1 MNFVAGTLYKIL
13 NDEYDAFLGLMY
25 IMRTL
30 NWRCMYLHNT
40 PKLQNLLLLIQK
52 SVDDSCP
59 ELSSHLRLND
69 VHSFSRNKL
78 RYLDNHRGILLT
90 VFADSGS
97 L

>member
-1 MNFVAGTLYKIL
+1 MAGTLYKIL

-52 SVDDSCP
+52 SIDDSCP
-59 ELSSHLRLND
+59 ELSSHLRSND
-69 VHSFSRNKL
+69 VQSSTLNKSH
-78 RYLDNHRGILLT
+78 YLDNHRGILFS
-90 VFADSGS
+90 VFADSRS